1 MVAVGAAEC
10 NHPAMAGLTLRLD
23 EETHEWLRARADAN
37 GRSLNAELLDI
48 LAVARADEL
57 AATLTHPAAQSH
69 RLARSLGVRTPR
81 SARVLRAQRDA
92 RGR

>member
-1 MVAVGAAEC
+1 MTIR
-10 NHPAMAGLTLRLD
+10 NLD
-23 EETHEWLRARADAN
+23 EETHEWLRARADAH

-57 AATLTHPAAQSH
+57 AATLTHPAAESH

-81 SARVLRAQRDA
+81 SGQVLRAQRDA

>member
-1 MVAVGAAEC
+1 MS
-10 NHPAMAGLTLRLD
+10 GLTIRNLD
-23 EETHEWLRARADAN
+23 AATRDWLRARADAH

-57 AATLTHPAAQSH
+57 AATLDHPAARSL
-69 RLARSLGVRTPR
+69 RLARSLGVRTPP
-81 SARVLRAQRDA
+81 SASALRAARDA